1 MLYLGIDFG
10 TTGVRTGLY
19 EKNGNE
25 IAFSSVAYDTFS
37 IKPSYAEQ
45 HPYDWWEALGTAT
58 KDLLK
63 KSKVHPE
70 DIASLAVDFHSCSV
84 MLCSKTGEPLRDCI
98 IWMDVRAAS
107 ESDEINEITGE
118 SLSPEWMPA
127 KLLWLKRN
135 ESYAYDK
142 AEVFCEE

>member
-63 KSKVHPE
+63 KSQVHPE
-70 DIASLAVDFHSCSV
+70 DIASLAVDFHSCSSRYYSA
-84 MLCSKTGEPLRDCI
+84 CKTGNAGVVPTERIFEGSVFHIDGAWYVGDLLCT
-98 IWMDVRAAS
+98 VHS
-107 ESDEINEITGE
+107 YQLCNTGHWQGE
-118 SLSPEWMPA
+118 CA
-127 KLLWLKRN
+127 G
-135 ESYAYDK
+135 
-142 AEVFCEE
+142 